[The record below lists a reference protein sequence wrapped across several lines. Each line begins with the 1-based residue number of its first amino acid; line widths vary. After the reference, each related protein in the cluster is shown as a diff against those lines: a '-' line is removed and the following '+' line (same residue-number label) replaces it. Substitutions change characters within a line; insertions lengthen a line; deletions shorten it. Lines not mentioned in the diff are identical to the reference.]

1 MGLTKPS
8 VEAQKADSSRSGE
21 GTDRSVVD
29 IDHSVVDADHSA
41 VDVDHSAVDVDHSV
55 EETGRCSV
63 EAEGPEIVAVYCASA
78 DWA

>member
-41 VDVDHSAVDVDHSV
+41 VDVDHSV